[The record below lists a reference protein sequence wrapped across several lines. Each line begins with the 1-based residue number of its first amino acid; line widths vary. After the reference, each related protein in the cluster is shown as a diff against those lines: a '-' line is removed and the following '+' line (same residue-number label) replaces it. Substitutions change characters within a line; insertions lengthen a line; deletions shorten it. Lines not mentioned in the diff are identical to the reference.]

1 MRVLFSSTSGLGH
14 VYPLV
19 PLARALSTAGHQVL
33 WAGHASVGAL
43 VSWAGLASAP
53 AGLQGAGFTA
63 VIDDLRRRG
72 RQLPPTERAA
82 FMFPHVFGSALP
94 PAMATG
100 LLALA
105 REWHPDLLIHEQA
118 EMASPLVA
126 AVIGVPSVM
135 QSYGGAVPPAIL
147 TEAADRL
154 ESLWRAYGLAIP
166 AYAGCF
172 DAPFLDIC
180 PPSVRPV
187 PLTHVPIVQQLR
199 PTPYAGPYQDGLV
212 VPGGS
217 DPLIYLTLGTIPGT
231 TATLSAVLRALS
243 RMSVRIIATAGP
255 EADPAALGEQPAH
268 IAVTRYAPQTQILP
282 LCDAVISH
290 AGSGTFLGA
299 LAHGLPQLCLPQ
311 AADQFRNA
319 HACVRAGAG
328 LALHPDDATPSAIVQ
343 ATWALLDQRPL
354 RDHAARIRTE
364 IEAMPTPEDV
374 VPLLE
379 LLTTS

>member
-1 MRVLFSSTSGLGH
+1 VRH
-14 VYPLV
+14 
-19 PLARALSTAGHQVL
+19 
-33 WAGHASVGAL
+33 
-43 VSWAGLASAP
+43 
-53 AGLQGAGFTA
+53 
-63 VIDDLRRRG
+63 RG

-82 FMFPHVFGSALP
+82 FMFPQVFGSALP

-268 IAVTRYAPQTQILP
+268 IAVTRYVPQTQILRCATRSSP
-282 LCDAVISH
+282 MPGPAPSSVPWPTDYPSSAYLRPRTS
-290 AGSGTFLGA
+290 S
-299 LAHGLPQLCLPQ
+299 
-311 AADQFRNA
+311 
-319 HACVRAGAG
+319 
-328 LALHPDDATPSAIVQ
+328 ATPTRACAQ
-343 ATWALLDQRPL
+343 APGSPCTRTTRRRAPSCRP
-354 RDHAARIRTE
+354 RGHC
-364 IEAMPTPEDV
+364 
-374 VPLLE
+374 
-379 LLTTS
+379 